1 MLTAARDPGLHL
13 DFRAGRK
20 WLTEEIARRKQLDDR
35 VTVLNTFANTCTA
48 GVVASAA
55 GASAVCNVDVSGSCL
70 KDGAENAL
78 RNDVQ
83 METLKY
89 DAIVAMRMFAGLA
102 VKQDRRTRANQP
114 RGGEAS
120 GRRPSNQAQGL

>member
-1 MLTAARDPGLHL
+1 M
-13 DFRAGRK
+13 
-20 WLTEEIARRKQLDDR
+20 
-35 VTVLNTFANTCTA
+35 TVLNTFANTCTA
-48 GVVASAA
+48 GVAASAA

-89 DAIVAMRMFAGLA
+89 DAIVAMRMFSGLA
-102 VKQDRRTRANQP
+102 VKQDRRSRTTPHQH